1 MSTRDPIPI
10 GYFAKRITRRP
21 EGPELPGVEEICSL
35 SECISP
41 GPEDWFSRWT
51 HNGVCLYDAEATIA
65 AIAAEACDG
74 PNRFEL
80 FAYQIIP
87 VRFAPEGETAI
98 MLHDLSDLGGP
109 RPDAPPP
116 GSDYDLLGYDCI
128 QTEWER
134 NVVGFGCSPLSC
146 NGMAAKI
153 AVNRFCLIDS
163 LDDAIAAA
171 RRFAKEQPEPGTYYV
186 VEVWRK
192 RRAAKAGLDGV

>member
-1 MSTRDPIPI
+1 MSMLDPIPI

-21 EGPELPGVEEICSL
+21 EGPDLPGVEEICSL

-41 GPEDWFSRWT
+41 GPDDWFSRWT
-51 HNGVCLYDAEATIA
+51 HNGACLFDREDAIG
-65 AIAAEACDG
+65 AIVAEEHEPDA
-74 PNRFEL
+74 FEL

-87 VRFAPEGETAI
+87 VRFAPDGETA
-98 MLHDLSDLGGP
+98 MTASDLPGEAGR
-109 RPDAPPP
+109 RPNAIPP
-116 GSDYDLLGYDCI
+116 GADYDLLGYDCI

-134 NVVGFGCSPLSC
+134 NIVGFGCSPLSC
-146 NGMAAKI
+146 NGMAAGI

-163 LDDAIAAA
+163 LDNAIAAA